1 MRIMLQ
7 ITSPRAGE
15 GIAALLRPI
24 VLSLAIL
31 LLPAFRGA
39 LAADPVFPALSGRVV
54 DEAGLLSAA
63 ERERL
68 TGQLAAHE
76 QATGQQVVVVTLRSL
91 QGLPIED
98 FGYRLGRAWG
108 IGEKGKSTGALLAVA
123 PSEHAVRIEVG
134 YGLEGLLTDALS
146 RSIIERDIL
155 PAFRQGQFAR
165 GIVDGTSAML
175 AALGGSAA
183 APPRGAG
190 PVPAANDDLAPLVF
204 IAMILFF
211 VAMRFYFFRGGG
223 LWMVPGAGSWGGG
236 SRGGFGGFSGG
247 GFSGGGGSFGGGGAS
262 GTW

>member
-1 MRIMLQ
+1 MRIAAPS
-7 ITSPRAGE
+7 IRA
-15 GIAALLRPI
+15 
-24 VLSLAIL
+24 SLAVVATL
-31 LLPAFRGA
+31 VALFCHGV
-39 LAADPVFPALSGRVV
+39 LAAEPVFPALSGRVV

-76 QATGQQVVVVTLRSL
+76 RATGQQVVIVTLRSL
-91 QGLPIED
+91 QGYPIED

-108 IGEKGKSTGALLAVA
+108 IGEKGKNTGALLVVA
-123 PSEHAVRIEVG
+123 PKERAVRIEVG

-165 GIVDGTSAML
+165 GIEDGTSAML
-175 AALGGSAA
+175 VALGGTAA
-183 APPRGAG
+183 APSRDAG
-190 PVPAANDDLAPLVF
+190 PMPAANDDLAPLIF
-204 IAMILFF
+204 IAVILFF
-211 VAMRFYFFRGGG
+211 IMMRFYFFRGGG
-223 LWMVPGAGSWGGG
+223 FWILPAGGSWRTGSGGG
-236 SRGGFGGFSGG
+236 FSGGGFSGG